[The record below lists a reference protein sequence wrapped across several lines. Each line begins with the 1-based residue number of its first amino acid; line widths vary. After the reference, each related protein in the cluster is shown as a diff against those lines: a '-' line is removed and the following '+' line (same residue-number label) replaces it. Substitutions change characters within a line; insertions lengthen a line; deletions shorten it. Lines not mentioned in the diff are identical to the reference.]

1 MDITSFYTSMSPN
14 PSPHSK
20 VLTREMAVAF
30 ANIFMAKIQMQILG
44 KGAYLEMLHWLQN
57 LSVTCQQISCQPL
70 LWKSKLTL
78 LDFS

>member
-20 VLTREMAVAF
+20 VHTREMAVAF

-44 KGAYLEMLHWLQN
+44 KGAYLEMLH
-57 LSVTCQQISCQPL
+57 
-70 LWKSKLTL
+70 
-78 LDFS
+78 